1 VKAIDKVREIA
12 AVLKEKKLDYPEK
25 LSQDLVCKIL
35 KIDRVKLY
43 TENPDIN
50 EESLESINSMV
61 NRLLLNEPFQYI
73 LGEVNFYNI
82 KVRVGEG
89 VLIPRPETEI
99 LVDEVIKRKEDIMKI
114 GSNILDIC
122 TGSGCIAIALAKNI
136 PDCRVYACDISE
148 KAIFYAKENKIL
160 NSVDNVY
167 FVSGDLFKPFKLDS
181 FACITANP
189 PYISKDEINLLPPNI
204 REYEPEIAL
213 NGGKEGL
220 QFYRRIIKEVKK
232 YILKNGLIFL
242 ESGIN
247 QAKYVGNMAENE
259 GLEIVDTVKDLA
271 GIERVVILKRG

>member
-1 VKAIDKVREIA
+1 
-12 AVLKEKKLDYPEK
+12 
-25 LSQDLVCKIL
+25 
-35 KIDRVKLY
+35 
-43 TENPDIN
+43 
-50 EESLESINSMV
+50 
-61 NRLLLNEPFQYI
+61 
-73 LGEVNFYNI
+73 
-82 KVRVGEG
+82 
-89 VLIPRPETEI
+89 
-99 LVDEVIKRKEDIMKI
+99 
-114 GSNILDIC
+114 
-122 TGSGCIAIALAKNI
+122 
-136 PDCRVYACDISE
+136 
-148 KAIFYAKENKIL
+148 L